1 MLSLAIWNTVDEM
14 QSVSLPCTGEK
25 TKVALMENCVL
36 VAFGHELIRFELP
49 WPAEPKSLDFGE
61 KVIEIACNLNLAL
74 LLTQQDIWA
83 LGTDNSKSGLFANE
97 NVFTSDVPYKL
108 QKFTKNPVLQISIS
122 ENHAAAVCDQGLL
135 YTWGTGFNGELG
147 EKGLEKSL
155 GKVVG
160 ESGHFKPRQVV
171 AGNGFT
177 SIVTEGGFLYTFSNG
192 NSCSCSNFSNNLYP
206 FPLLCLDQHFITKAV
221 AYNQGLALL
230 TSAGKVFLSY
240 NCQCTTHL
248 KTNKNIVE
256 IASFNKKVLALSAD
270 KSRIYSFEEEE
281 ENILS
286 QVMELKT
293 GKVLDF
299 FSSQTEFF
307 GILSVSD
314 LIFEEY
320 EEISSPEI
328 SPRYCHQD
336 REKFEALLEKYNLCT
351 NFNHEMI
358 SKDEACKTITNIF
371 SKFLAEGFR
380 KIKEIGY
387 LKLMMKRAYVKS
399 CIPAI
404 LLKVVNRVNFMHKNW
419 AFGSL
424 FNTNSNHIQDQ
435 SKVFSFLTCLQNTLN
450 RRMKLS
456 LLILMKPYS
465 PSLSLIQSIT
475 NLPHFSKMTQSS
487 LIFLIKFLR
496 TPLHFSI
503 TLLKKLE
510 KRQKLSFFRYWNLR
524 TYNQKL
530 KILVK
535 KVLNP
540 KLQKIFLSI
549 ILPESKNSIK
559 FGLFFLCTSF
569 SKLISKLKS
578 YSFNSILRHK
588 PKYQCIES
596 FSSILFQ
603 IYRPSLHEAFNSIRV
618 HSMTKK
624 HQNIIRLIF
633 AGQSLFEKVKY
644 RMVIK
649 GFNSFKRNLFS
660 KSILSDLSSEKS
672 FGLKKAYQIF
682 TSSRFETP
690 SNEMTMPNTE
700 RSTLETSGFSS
711 GRKTSMQR
719 PIKVQTRKSQASAEV
734 RPNTTTKSK
743 ASEKQ
748 KKAGLDK
755 RLAYHETLKERQ
767 KKKMMIKGQIIH
779 KSNKSLSALSFRV
792 DDFDKEAWIKK
803 KYLNGGLEMGRV
815 LMSITVCWMRL
826 PFNLMKY
833 RIDSKSKKET
843 KNLKVQTKYLIV
855 NEANKVYDSPA
866 ESPIDVVN
874 DDNYT
879 LPPTPFVEM
888 LSPKATCEISLWKVK
903 LYNLGLN
910 KFSRSVR
917 KITSRF
923 AWVCLYRNV

>member
-1 MLSLAIWNTVDEM
+1 MLSLAIWNTIDEM

-36 VAFGHELIRFELP
+36 AAFGNELICIELP
-49 WPAEPKSLDFGE
+49 WPSDPKSLNFSE

-83 LGTDNSKSGLFANE
+83 LGSDNSKSGLFANE
-97 NVFTSDVPYKL
+97 NVFTSNVPYKL
-108 QKFTKNPVLQISIS
+108 QKFTRNPILQVSIS
-122 ENHAAAVCDQGLL
+122 EKHAAAVCGEGLL

-147 EKGLEKSL
+147 EKGLEKSF

-160 ESGHFKPRQVV
+160 QSAHFKPRQVV

-192 NSCSCSNFSNNLYP
+192 NSCSCSNFSNNPYP
-206 FPLLCLDQHFITKAV
+206 FLLLCLDQHFITKAL

-256 IASFNKKVLALSAD
+256 IGSFNKKVLALSAD
-270 KSRIYSFEEEE
+270 KSRVYAFEEEG

-286 QVMELKT
+286 QVMELK
-293 GKVLDF
+293 GCKVLDF
-299 FSSQTEFF
+299 FSSQTDFF
-307 GILSVSD
+307 GILSVND
-314 LIFEEY
+314 LNFEEY

-358 SKDEACKTITNIF
+358 SKDEACKTITSIF

-387 LKLMMKRAYVKS
+387 LKIMMKRAYVKS

-404 LLKVVNRVNFMHKNW
+404 LLKVVNRVNFMHKTW
-419 AFGSL
+419 AFCSL
-424 FNTNSNHIQDQ
+424 FNQNNLQDK
-435 SKVFSFLTCLQNTLN
+435 SKVFSFSSSLRNILDKRIKLT
-450 RRMKLS
+450 

-475 NLPHFSKMTQSS
+475 NMPHFSKITRSS
-487 LIFLIKFLR
+487 LILLIKLFR
-496 TPLHFSI
+496 TPLQFSLQMI
-503 TLLKKLE
+503 KNLE
-510 KRQKLSFFRYWNLR
+510 KRQKLSYLTQWHSITSNH
-524 TYNQKL
+524 KL

-540 KLQKIFLSI
+540 KLQKVFLSL

-559 FGLFFLCTSF
+559 FDLFFLCTSF
-569 SKLISKLKS
+569 SKLLSKLKS

-588 PKYQCIES
+588 PKFQCIES
-596 FSSILFQ
+596 FSSVLFQ
-603 IYRPSLHEAFNSIRV
+603 IYRPSLHESFNSIRV

-672 FGLKKAYQIF
+672 FGLKKAYQLF

-719 PIKVQTRKSQASAEV
+719 PIKVQSRKTQASAEV
-734 RPNTTTKSK
+734 RPSIMTKSK

-767 KKKMMIKGQIIH
+767 KKKMMIKGQTIH

-815 LMSITVCWMRL
+815 LISVTVCWMRL
-826 PFNLMKY
+826 PFNLIKY
-833 RIDSKSKKET
+833 RFDCKSKKES
-843 KNLKVQTKYLIV
+843 KYLKVQTKYLMV
-855 NEANKVYDSPA
+855 NEGNKAYDSPV
-866 ESPIDVVN
+866 ESPIEIVN

-903 LYNLGLN
+903 LFNLGLN

-923 AWVCLYRNV
+923 AWVCLYRNI